1 MTQTFAVDPE
11 RHQLR
16 VTVQAEGGGRS
27 GQARTIVH
35 VYDADAR

>member
-11 RHQLR
+11 SKQLR
-16 VTVQAEGGGRS
+16 ISVVMEGGRS
-27 GQARTIVH
+27 GEPRTITQ